1 VNIELV
7 TLEKIRI
14 GWKIVFKVNLTAE
27 ESSKCNLESI
37 ESVGDYQI
45 EKDFDQ
51 ILFSCDFDAGE
62 LKEKETIDQRLDLI
76 KSDIENLTNSCL
88 N

>member
-1 VNIELV
+1 VNIELL
-7 TLEKIRI
+7 TLEKTNI

-27 ESSKCNLESI
+27 ESLKCNLKSI

-45 EKDFDQ
+45 EREFDQ

-62 LKEKETIDQRLDLI
+62 LREKETVDQRLDLI
-76 KSDIENLTNSCL
+76 KTDIANLTNSCL